1 MCYASESLA
10 GGDPVGDLSKTV
22 RVKGVGARRGYT
34 VRISLKKMVFVH
46 R

>member
-22 RVKGVGARRGYT
+22 RVKHVGVRRGHA
-34 VRISLKKMVFVH
+34 VRIALKKMVFVH